1 MYIRQKKQE
10 EKVKIKEKFLLL
22 IAVAVC
28 ASMPLHAQYRIVENL
43 PKYDRQKI
51 HFGFAIGSNITDFKL
66 VKVGNF
72 NTFDSLYVL
81 DNIKQTGFNLNI
93 ISNLHLGNHFDFRF
107 IPGLSFA
114 QRDLN
119 YTFYG
124 FDSTTKLINKQVEST
139 FLQVPFYLKFK
150 SQRVNNYRAF
160 VQGGFEF
167 NVDMVSQA
175 KVKNKDKEF
184 VKLGRR
190 DYGYSVGMG
199 FDFYMEMFKFGMDIR
214 MYQGLNNL
222 KVVDSTIY
230 ARSIS
235 SLRSRIFTLTL
246 TFE

>member
-1 MYIRQKKQE
+1 MKNKLKYIALTL
-10 EKVKIKEKFLLL
+10 VV
-22 IAVAVC
+22 VAAC
-28 ASMPLHAQYRIVENL
+28 FRCQAQYRIVENL

-51 HFGFAIGSNITDFKL
+51 HFGFAIGTNVTDFKL

-72 NTFDSLYVL
+72 NSFDSLYVL

-119 YTFYG
+119 YTFYS
-124 FDSTTKLINKQVEST
+124 FDSTTKLINKQVESS

-150 SQRVNNYRAF
+150 SERVNNYRAF
-160 VQGGFEF
+160 VQAGFEY

-190 DYGYSVGMG
+190 DYGYSIGMG
-199 FDFYMEMFKFGMDIR
+199 FDFYMEMFKFGIDVR

-222 KVVDSTIY
+222 KVVDNTIY